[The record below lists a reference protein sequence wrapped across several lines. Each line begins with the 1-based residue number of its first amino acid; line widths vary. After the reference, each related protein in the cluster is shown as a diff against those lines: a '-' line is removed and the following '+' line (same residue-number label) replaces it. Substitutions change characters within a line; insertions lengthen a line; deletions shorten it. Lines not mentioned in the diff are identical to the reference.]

1 MADRMYVSTIEA
13 SYFNTRMMG
22 CDVSPPNSG
31 EHRVGDIVISS
42 LQQNDA
48 IGWVC
53 VEAGKPGK
61 WKVICDIINIKNDV
75 IINKNDIKKLADK
88 ITKNEGDISELN
100 SELNTFEKTVERDIN
115 QLEVLIDQN
124 KNDIDRI
131 DTTVE
136 NNSVNISK
144 NVEDINKIK
153 TQLNNAKNVMD
164 SVSEQVDDNSNAIDL
179 IEREIIKLNDNL
191 DDYNDNNDK
200 SLKDIQ
206 DKLNDLK
213 QKVGNISDNDN
224 DATGIYKS
232 LDELQ
237 KEINNIKK
245 DINNLAD
252 VDISELNTS
261 IIEIQK
267 LMDKV
272 EKDIND
278 LNSIDIV
285 GLFKDIEDIQK
296 EIINLKE
303 RFDELNIENIS
314 ELIDSINNTQVL
326 LDTINRSIVDI
337 TEEILGL
344 NKSIKD
350 IQKEIESMKE
360 SIENNTKEITD
371 MKWGLINSLISK
383 GFGADETLSWK
394 ELFDILLSRLNTP
407 EEPTPEPEP
416 EEPTPEEIPCTSIR
430 FTESSL
436 KIHIDQVTDLKEIL
450 VIQPDGC
457 TDLVEWIADNTVLE
471 INNGVIKGLAEGS
484 TKVQARCGD
493 LSANIN
499 ITVVTKITEDLGEGL
514 LLYKAGTEYN
524 TTEFRNLCKTDSL
537 LEDALCYELNVSKPH
552 VWFSY
557 DGFVNFSNYDRV
569 EITAYTE
576 KSTQQPVLGLST
588 TSKSGQCGYDDS
600 PEWEGST
607 HTDLTLMYNVTET
620 KYSLPINYTGS
631 GYLLLWMNHANS
643 ALGRVYI
650 TEIRVIPK
658 KTENDDPIEIIDDE
672 ITIQVGEKYDATKL
686 YTLQKGYNVQYKYT
700 SIIAIEGE
708 HTIVGKEVGTTEL
721 EIICGGI
728 VKIVTVNVIGEQTPI
743 EPK

>member
-22 CDVSPPNSG
+22 CDVSPPTSG

-42 LQQNDA
+42 LQQNDV

-100 SELNTFEKTVERDIN
+100 SELNAFEKTVERDIN
-115 QLEVLIDQN
+115 QLEGLIDQN

-136 NNSVNISK
+136 NNSVNITK

-153 TQLNNAKNVMD
+153 TQLNNAKTVMD
-164 SVSEQVDDNSNAIDL
+164 SISEQVDDNSNAIDL

-213 QKVGNISDNDN
+213 RKVGDMSDIDN
-224 DATGIYKS
+224 DATGIYKL

-303 RFDELNIENIS
+303 RFDELDIENIS

-407 EEPTPEPEP
+407 EEPTPKPEPEEPTPEPEPEP
-416 EEPTPEEIPCTSIR
+416 EEPTPVEKPCTGIE
-430 FTESSL
+430 FTKSSVT
-436 KIHIDQVTDLKEIL
+436 IIDGETYNLNEIL
-450 VIQPDGC
+450 VITPEDC
-457 TDLVEWIADNTVLE
+457 TDE
-471 INNGVIKGLAEGS
+471 VIWTTDSNAVVATDGIVTILAGG
-484 TKVQARCGD
+484 TANVQAKCGEY
-493 LSANIN
+493 AA
-499 ITVVTKITEDLGEGL
+499 TVSIEVIEKEPEG
-514 LLYKAGTEYN
+514 
-524 TTEFRNLCKTDSL
+524 
-537 LEDALCYELNVSKPH
+537 
-552 VWFSY
+552 
-557 DGFVNFSNYDRV
+557 
-569 EITAYTE
+569 
-576 KSTQQPVLGLST
+576 
-588 TSKSGQCGYDDS
+588 
-600 PEWEGST
+600 
-607 HTDLTLMYNVTET
+607 
-620 KYSLPINYTGS
+620 
-631 GYLLLWMNHANS
+631 
-643 ALGRVYI
+643 
-650 TEIRVIPK
+650 
-658 KTENDDPIEIIDDE
+658 PIEIIIDE
-672 ITIQVGEKYDATKL
+672 ITIEVGETYDATKL
-686 YTLQKGYNVQYKYT
+686 YKLQEGRNVQYKYT
-700 SIIAIEGE
+700 SIIAIEDD
-708 HTIVGKEVGTTEL
+708 HIIVGKEVGTTNL
-721 EIICGGI
+721 EIICGEIIKNVKVNVVNDIEDI
-728 VKIVTVNVIGEQTPI
+728 VLKFNEVSYSMNVGDSYSLLSLLYIPNGYTNNDVTWESSNNEKVTVNNKGIITGI
-743 EPK
+743 EDGYATISATCDGKVATIQIYVN